1 MTKDR
6 SSVFLFI
13 DDEVKPLAAL
23 ETPIVF
29 DFDTSKLTD
38 GDHVLK
44 IVSKSPTGREG
55 IRKIKFTVKNGPS
68 ISIEGLSEDDVVD
81 GILPLMI
88 NAYDKGNQK
97 SFVIEGSE
105 TPQTVPVWMWII
117 MILFAGWGAYYL
129 ITYFSGLP
137 Y

>member
-6 SSVFLFI
+6 SSIFLFI
-13 DDEVKPLAAL
+13 DDEVKPLAEL

-38 GDHVLK
+38 GDHILK

-68 ISIEGLSEDDVVD
+68 ISIEGLSDNEVVD

-117 MILFAGWGAYYL
+117 MILIAGWGAYYL
-129 ITYFSGLP
+129 ITYFNGLP